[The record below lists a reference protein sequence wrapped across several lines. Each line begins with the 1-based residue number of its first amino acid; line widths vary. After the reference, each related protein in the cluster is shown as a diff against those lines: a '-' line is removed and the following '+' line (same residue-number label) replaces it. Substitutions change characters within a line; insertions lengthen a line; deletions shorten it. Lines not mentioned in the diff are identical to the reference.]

1 MNLLVCI
8 KVVPDIGKAKI
19 DPITNNLIREGL
31 KMIINPSDLCALKFA
46 LDIKDKAQEDVNITV
61 ISMGPPQA
69 EDAIRET
76 IQMGADRGFLIMG
89 LEFRGSDTL
98 ATSYTLSQAIK
109 SLGKFDLVLTGDKT
123 LDGDTGQI
131 GPELSEHLSF
141 NLFSFVKELSYE
153 DGYFKATRL
162 TKNGEEVV
170 KSKAPLLVTALKDS
184 VSRPSKFSRGRED
197 IAKNAEI
204 KVLNAQNIELDN
216 ERIGQAGSHTIV
228 KEVFPPKK
236 EEVGRKIEGDINQ
249 QVDEL
254 ISILKDKGVLN

>member
-1 MNLLVCI
+1 
-8 KVVPDIGKAKI
+8 
-19 DPITNNLIREGL
+19 
-31 KMIINPSDLCALKFA
+31 
-46 LDIKDKAQEDVNITV
+46 
-61 ISMGPPQA
+61 
-69 EDAIRET
+69 
-76 IQMGADRGFLIMG
+76 MG

-109 SLGKFDLVLTGDKT
+109 SLGNFDLVLTGDKT

-141 NLFSFVKELSYE
+141 NLFSFVKKLSYE

-162 TKNGEEVV
+162 TKNGEEIV

-184 VSRPSKFSRGRED
+184 ASRPSKFSRGRED

>member
-1 MNLLVCI
+1 MNILVCI
-8 KVVPDIGKAKI
+8 KVVPDVRNAKI
-19 DPITNNLIREGL
+19 DPKTNNLVREGL

-46 LDIKDKAQEDVNITV
+46 LNIKDKAQEDVNITV
-61 ISMGPPQA
+61 ISMGPLQA

-76 IQMGADRGFLIMG
+76 IQMGADKGFLIMG
-89 LEFRGSDTL
+89 LEFKGSDTL
-98 ATSYTLSQAIK
+98 ATSYTISQAIK
-109 SLGKFDLVLTGDKT
+109 SLGNFDLVLTGDKT

-162 TKNGEEVV
+162 TKNGEEIV

-204 KVLNAQNIELDN
+204 KILNAQNIDLDP

-228 KEVFPPKK
+228 KEVFAPKR
-236 EEVGRKIEGDINQ
+236 EEVGNIIEGTF
-249 QVDEL
+249 DEKIDKF
-254 ISILKDKGVLN
+254 ISLLEDRRVLD